1 MPRVRVNNIA
11 VSVDGYAAGPDQS
24 LENPIGVGGSRL
36 HEWLF
41 PTRSFREMQGRA
53 GGEEG
58 PDNDFAVAGN
68 LGVGATI
75 MGRNMFGPIRG
86 PWADAQWSGWW
97 GDEPPYHH
105 PVFVLTNHPRDPI
118 TMQGGTVFHFVT
130 DGIHAALT
138 QAMDSAG
145 GQDVK
150 IAGGVSTI
158 QQYLRASLVD
168 ELEVA
173 IAPVLLGSGE
183 RLFDHLGGSLRGFE
197 CTEFVGTQSAL
208 HARFTRTG
216 PGPGSPMV

>member
-1 MPRVRVNNIA
+1 MKEHRMPRVRVNNIA

-24 LENPIGVGGSRL
+24 VENPIGVGGSRL

-41 PTRSFREMQGRA
+41 PTRSFREMQGRV

-58 PDNDFAVAGN
+58 PDNDFVAAGN

-86 PWADAQWSGWW
+86 PWADEQWRGWW
-97 GDEPPYHH
+97 GEEPPYHH
-105 PVFVLTNHPRDPI
+105 PVYVLTNHPRDPI
-118 TMQGGTVFHFVT
+118 TMLGGTVFHFVT
-130 DGIHAALT
+130 DGIHAALK
-138 QAMDSAG
+138 QALDAAD

-158 QQYLRASLVD
+158 QQYLRAGLVD

-183 RLFDHLGGSLRGFE
+183 RLFDNLDGGPVGFE
-197 CTEFVGTQSAL
+197 CTEFVGTTSVL
-208 HARFTRTG
+208 HARFARTT
-216 PGPGSPMV
+216 V

>member
-41 PTRSFREMQGRA
+41 PTRSFREMQGRV

-58 PDNDFAVAGN
+58 PDNDFVAAGN

-86 PWADAQWSGWW
+86 PWADEQWRGWW
-97 GDEPPYHH
+97 GEEPPYHH
-105 PVFVLTNHPRDPI
+105 PVYVLTNHPRDPI
-118 TMQGGTVFHFVT
+118 TMLGGTVFHFVT
-130 DGIHAALT
+130 DGIHAALK
-138 QAMDSAG
+138 QALDAAD

-158 QQYLRASLVD
+158 QQYLRAGLVD

-183 RLFDHLGGSLRGFE
+183 RLFDHLNGDLSGFE
-197 CTEFVGTQSAL
+197 CTEFVGTPSAL

-216 PGPGSPMV
+216 A

>member
-41 PTRSFREMQGRA
+41 PTRSFREMQGRV

-58 PDNDFAVAGN
+58 PDNDFVAAGN

-86 PWADAQWSGWW
+86 PWADEQWRGWW
-97 GDEPPYHH
+97 GEEPPYHH
-105 PVFVLTNHPRDPI
+105 PVYVLTNHPRDPI
-118 TMQGGTVFHFVT
+118 TMLGGTVFHFVT
-130 DGIHAALT
+130 DGIHAALK
-138 QAMDSAG
+138 QALDAAD

-158 QQYLRASLVD
+158 QQYLRAGLVD

-173 IAPVLLGSGE
+173 IAPVLLGGGE
-183 RLFDHLGGSLRGFE
+183 RLFSGLDGGLAGFE
-197 CTEFVGTQSAL
+197 CTDFVGTTMAL
-208 HARFTRTG
+208 HARFARSG
-216 PGPGSPMV
+216 A